1 MGRVLF
7 ERGAGMTG
15 RHATICHS
23 ARARILV
30 TFWLAAGVC
39 THAHRTFASRFDSI
53 LPTRVIRTVLRV
65 ESISPPAWE
74 QVQIVQ
80 EAKAVWELEA
90 GTPPHLA

>member
-30 TFWLAAGVC
+30 TFWLAAGVG

-74 QVQIVQ
+74 QVQSVQ